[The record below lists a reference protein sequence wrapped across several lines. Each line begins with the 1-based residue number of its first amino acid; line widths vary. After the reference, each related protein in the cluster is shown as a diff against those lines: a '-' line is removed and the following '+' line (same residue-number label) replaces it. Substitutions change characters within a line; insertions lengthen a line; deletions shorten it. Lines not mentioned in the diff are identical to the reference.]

1 MNLASDVMT
10 KGDFAAA
17 IKVSP
22 GRVSQYISSGQI
34 HGPALEGEGRN
45 ARIVASIAMQQL
57 QRTLDPSQR
66 FGGNGAALKAG
77 NDLFPAGTQPSP
89 APTASKPSTLPLSP
103 PVDELAELRI
113 RRERVATERAERE
126 EQLEIGRY
134 MLADDARR
142 EIAKAVAAAFAVMDQ
157 GIAEIASELSEK
169 FSVPQRD
176 LQYALTKSFRGVRER
191 AAVTFQEMAGE
202 EPEFVEDGKGEDDSE

>member
-10 KGDFAAA
+10 KGDFAAV

-45 ARIVASIAMQQL
+45 ARIVAPIAMQQL

-66 FGGNGAALKAG
+66 FGSNGSALKSGA
-77 NDLFPAGTQPSP
+77 DLFPAGDKPSP
-89 APTASKPSTLPLSP
+89 SASKPPTLPLAP

-191 AAVTFQEMAGE
+191 AAVTFQEMADD
-202 EPEFVEDGKGEDDSE
+202 EPEFVEDGKGENDGK

>member
-45 ARIVASIAMQQL
+45 ARIVAPIAMQQL

-66 FGGNGAALKAG
+66 FGGNGSALKSGA
-77 NDLFPAGTQPSP
+77 DLFPAGDKPSP
-89 APTASKPSTLPLSP
+89 SASKPPTLPLAP

-191 AAVTFQEMAGE
+191 AAVTFQEMADD
-202 EPEFVEDGKGEDDSE
+202 EPEFVEDGKGENDGK